1 MRSSKKN
8 KLVSGLAYSIQHVL
22 EGINMNK
29 TVLQRQKNE
38 SNMYIYIYI
47 YKHSY
52 IHIYNCLDLKKNL
65 SLRYERR
72 SKLFGGRR

>member
-47 YKHSY
+47 
-52 IHIYNCLDLKKNL
+52 
-65 SLRYERR
+65 
-72 SKLFGGRR
+72 